1 MTCMFEP
8 QTKRESVVVCL
19 SVGLRNVSF
28 RLIRRHW
35 RKYRIF
41 FITTANC
48 TWGGIFLHKL
58 QLSSCTK
65 VPGVS
70 YFYNHHTRALDDNS
84 KQQQI
89 IARPTTKTKI
99 ISFNTLKWSIFQ
111 WLILNIPLLTIAD
124 QNIWIIEIG
133 AKWMNK
139 WKWV

>member
-1 MTCMFEP
+1 MCREP
-8 QTKRESVVVCL
+8 TKRRRALL
-19 SVGLRNVSF
+19 SPSQYSP
-28 RLIRRHW
+28 LISTSKIHAKS
-35 RKYRIF
+35 KYCIF
-41 FITTANC
+41 LITTANC

-65 VPGVS
+65 VPVVS